1 MQFLKGQLGVKFKP
15 FSKFWINES
24 FTGNNLCEVV
34 RGVAGDLVAEVQLI
48 DNFTNKKGMT
58 SQCYQI
64 AYRSMERSLTDEE
77 INELQWNVR
86 EQVQSKLKVVL
97 R

>member
-1 MQFLKGQLGVKFKP
+1 MIVNNLIYSETVAIISPYFPSAWKWSSILK
-15 FSKFWINES
+15 FSKLRFI
-24 FTGNNLCEVV
+24 F
-34 RGVAGDLVAEVQLI
+34 DFQVQLI

-77 INELQWNVR
+77 INELQVFH
-86 EQVQSKLKVVL
+86 V
-97 R
+97 